1 MTAFPGATT
10 GVYQPENRRHRMRR
24 LSALPV
30 AALCLWLGCGGAS
43 GAPAPRTGGDEA
55 PADED
60 GASPDAERDLPPPRA
75 APVVAGE
82 YRLSMSAVCDSKER
96 TATGTLTLA
105 PISGTD
111 ADASGQ
117 ASAHVGDA
125 ALLWGQTDLDFGQFA
140 RCFGRSG
147 VPSGEPI
154 HPSVLVE
161 VLRWDGERDHQVLLV
176 STELSRPDAARGG
189 VAMWVERVDRG
200 HIGGVWSRWE
210 LMGRGEG
217 RWEAELVHER

>member
-1 MTAFPGATT
+1 M
-10 GVYQPENRRHRMRR
+10 E
-24 LSALPV
+24 LS
-30 AALCLWLGCGGAS
+30 
-43 GAPAPRTGGDEA
+43 
-55 PADED
+55 
-60 GASPDAERDLPPPRA
+60 RA
-75 APVVAGE
+75 RVAPVVAGE

-96 TATGTLTLA
+96 TATGRLTLA
-105 PISGTD
+105 SISGTD
-111 ADASGQ
+111 ADATGQ
-117 ASAHVGDA
+117 STADVGDA

-189 VAMWVERVDRG
+189 GVAMWVERVDHG

-217 RWEAELVHER
+217 RWEADLVRER